1 MNPALQSPH
10 ASCSC
15 TGQRSGAMDV
25 LRCFAL
31 LCVVCTHFFLNSGFY
46 DQIVEGRRMLFMV
59 CLRSFFMICVPLFL
73 MLSGYLMNRKKVSAA
88 YYKKL
93 IPLVGGYLLSC
104 GACILYR
111 FLFHRDDFS
120 VYRSIRG
127 IFNFYASE
135 YGWYMKMYLGLF
147 LLIPFLNGMYHSL
160 DSQREKRVLLLSLI
174 LLTAA
179 PSLLNIWR
187 FNDRLWWSR
196 PASSSDYDLLIPDW
210 WKSFYPVSYYI
221 AGCYLREFPLKLKR
235 STALL
240 LSGGLFVLSGL
251 FNFYRSY
258 GSVFLWGPWA
268 DHGSAF
274 VMAQSILLFH
284 LIAGMRQPRENSPL
298 GKLSAYLSG
307 LCMNAYL
314 CSCIFD
320 DAFYELLSRLEP
332 RMHYRLYYFPLIV
345 LAVYLCS
352 LSLSAVLNG
361 IYNMT
366 ARLFHKLSRK

>member
-1 MNPALQSPH
+1 
-10 ASCSC
+10 
-15 TGQRSGAMDV
+15 MDV

-73 MLSGYLMNRKKVSAA
+73 MLSGYLMNRKKVSAS

-160 DSQREKRVLLLSLI
+160 DSRQEKRVLLLSLI

-187 FNDRLWWSR
+187 FNDRVWWSR

-258 GSVFLWGPWA
+258 SSVFLWGPWA

-284 LIAGMRQPRENSPL
+284 LIAGMRQPREISPL
-298 GKLSAYLSG
+298 GKLSAYFSG

-366 ARLFHKLSRK
+366 ARLFHKLSHK